1 MSMLLEVAKIR
12 EPHLRIERTDEPS
25 AYGSEDDYRLVSP
38 VHLAL
43 DVHKDGHRVRVKG
56 RLQTV
61 IELACSRCLEAFAIP
76 VDAAVDL
83 VYLPSEKGPLR
94 GDEHELHDGDFGTA
108 YYDDG
113 VIDLADLVREQVY
126 LALPMKPLCQD
137 ACKGLCPHCGTNLN
151 SGSCACTTTWE
162 DPRLAPLR
170 AIARNNDDA

>member
-1 MSMLLEVAKIR
+1 MLAIEVARMR
-12 EPHLRIERTDEPS
+12 EGT
-25 AYGSEDDYRLVSP
+25 
-38 VHLAL
+38 
-43 DVHKDGHRVRVKG
+43 G
-56 RLQTV
+56 RLDQTV
-61 IELACSRCLEAFAIP
+61 PNSALTVEDEYRVIAPVVLDAATNKDKENVRIAGRIRTTIELACSRCLEAFAIP